1 MACNYGQLGETM
13 TQIKFMTLAAAR
25 NVDPVQFDLAIKAS
39 LQQAVDAVGLSVAIR
54 AMSPSKQYI
63 QKSCLIRRL
72 SMVNPLSAGF
82 ILSIPDAALPV
93 VQ

>member
-63 QKSCLIRRL
+63 QKK
-72 SMVNPLSAGF
+72 
-82 ILSIPDAALPV
+82 AA
-93 VQ
+93 